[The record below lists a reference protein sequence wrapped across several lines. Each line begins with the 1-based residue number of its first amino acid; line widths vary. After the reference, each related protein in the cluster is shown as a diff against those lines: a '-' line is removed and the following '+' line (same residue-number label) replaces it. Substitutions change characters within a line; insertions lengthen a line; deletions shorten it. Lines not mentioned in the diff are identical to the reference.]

1 MSGSGNWITESTEYL
16 ESVGIA
22 VDRIEELQYQ
32 GACADRDLPLHV
44 WSPSHGE
51 LKVRRVESLDA
62 LEDHLK
68 IRRANRVLPMPEVVH
83 AGAGFLV
90 ERWIEGRSILPSD
103 VDGDFLYLL
112 GDLVGA
118 FASQPCDLQAE
129 GERLRS
135 GVGLENKLQELLS
148 EFLDQGVLG
157 PEVCKELYERAIG
170 NGPVRV
176 ESGFVHLD
184 IKPENIVITSNGI
197 VFIDNETLS
206 VGSLDYELARFWGFW
221 KLTPH
226 ERSRFLDGYRNH
238 RSTKSFILHE
248 LFWSIFALMSSLR
261 FRVRNQLP
269 YQELVLA
276 ITEIAQGE
284 LPFAWFESRA
294 GKVKALGGRQIRVA
308 FLMDYL
314 AIGGQERVCYE
325 MLRSLD
331 RRFFEPYLY
340 AFRSGAMAKTFQGL
354 GIPVM
359 IGSDRDPLASKE
371 WTLQDDIEKR
381 DYDQRLAKA
390 LRDDGIDAALV
401 FSWKTAPEVLRA
413 AGVKVAIDKLDGP
426 SLLGKIKDKSGFQWI
441 VAESETLRLEM
452 KKRQLEYAFS
462 ETKLATIH
470 SCIDLNSFDPKVWD
484 KSHERSRLGLREDH
498 LVIGFVGRLIQG
510 KDVGFLVRAFA
521 RFLTRVQE
529 LADRCILL
537 ICGPDGGALEGILGE
552 VQRLELEDHFRYLPP
567 PENVAQVM
575 SVLDIFAMSSKSEGL
590 PTVILEAMSMGLPI
604 VSTATGSIPEVVC
617 ENGYVS
623 EIGIWNPF
631 VTHLAWLAR
640 SEEKRQR
647 MGEESRRIATRFASR
662 HAVGRY
668 EELMLDALL
677 ELRRKTVGSFS
688 PIAGL
693 GL

>member
-1 MSGSGNWITESTEYL
+1 M

-22 VDRIEELQYQ
+22 VDHIEELQLQ
-32 GACADRDLPLHV
+32 GACADRDSPLHV

-51 LKVRRVESLDA
+51 LKVRRVESSEA
-62 LEDHLK
+62 LENHLR
-68 IRRANRVLPMPEVVH
+68 IRRANHVLPMPEVVH
-83 AGAGFLV
+83 AGGGFLV
-90 ERWIEGRSILPSD
+90 ERWIEGRPILPSD
-103 VDGDFLYLL
+103 VDGDFMYLL

-118 FASQPCDLQAE
+118 FATQPCELQVE
-129 GERLRS
+129 SECLRS
-135 GVGLENKLQELLS
+135 GVGLENKLRGVLTELQG
-148 EFLDQGVLG
+148 QGVLA
-157 PEVCKELYERAIG
+157 PESCKELFERAIG

-184 IKPENIVITSNGI
+184 IKPENIVKTPNGI

-206 VGSLDYELARFWGFW
+206 LGSLDYELARLWGFW

-226 ERSRFLDGYRNH
+226 ERSRFIDGYRNH
-238 RSTKSFILHE
+238 RSTKSFLLHE
-248 LFWSIFALMSSLR
+248 LFWSIFALMSSIR
-261 FRVRNQLP
+261 HRVRNQLP
-269 YQELVLA
+269 YQDLVLA

-284 LPFAWFESRA
+284 LPFAWFESKA
-294 GKVKALGGRQIRVA
+294 GKVDQLGGRRIRVA

-331 RRFFEPYLY
+331 RRFFDPHLY
-340 AFRSGAMAKTFQGL
+340 AFRGGAMAETFQEL

-371 WTLQDDIEKR
+371 WTLQDGIEKE
-381 DYDQRLAKA
+381 DYDRRLISA
-390 LRDDGIDAALV
+390 LREDRIDAALV

-452 KKRQLEYAFS
+452 KNRQLEYAFS

-470 SCIDLNSFDPKVWD
+470 SCIDLNSFDPKVWN
-484 KSHERSRLGLREDH
+484 KSLERSRMGLRDDH
-498 LVIGFVGRLIQG
+498 LVIGFVGRLIPG

-521 RFLTRVQE
+521 RFLIRVQE
-529 LADRCILL
+529 MADRCILL

-552 VQRLELEDHFRYLPP
+552 VQRLKLEDHFRYVPP

-575 SVLDIFAMSSKSEGL
+575 SLFDIFAMSSKSEGL

-623 EIGIWNPF
+623 EIGDWKPF

-640 SEEKRQR
+640 SEDKRHR

-668 EELMLDALL
+668 EELILDALL
-677 ELRRKTVGSFS
+677 ELRGKGQ
-688 PIAGL
+688 
-693 GL
+693 